1 MVKDTNS
8 INGSTTDELMAEMS
22 QYWDNLEGSN
32 IYKLVDSF
40 NQPMTGLSQTA
51 QKIEDWRQIKEAEG
65 TTLDLIGEDRK
76 TYRPSDDDD
85 VFRFLLYIQ
94 FLLSQAQGT
103 IPSIVKITTTALQM
117 KDGVEVFNTD
127 MPHHIGIRIPM
138 DHIKNQQMQKLVMNK
153 LEDMIGLGYWLDMI
167 VFKSVSPLSLYI
179 GVGDQDTWQNT
190 QETDMVWWTGW
201 KSKTAGDLHIGI
213 GTNANDS
220 TIWSSDTVWWSGWKA
235 QTTPASYICIAGRY
249 VNSSVWSTEL
259 INS

>member
-1 MVKDTNS
+1 MVKDANAV
-8 INGSTTDELMAEMS
+8 NGSTTDELMAEMS

-127 MPHHIGIRIPM
+127 MSHHIGIRIPM

-167 VFKSVSPLSLYI
+167 VFKSASPLSLYI
-179 GVGDQDTWQNT
+179 GVGDQDTWQDT
-190 QETDMVWWTGW
+190 QETDMVWWT
-201 KSKTAGDLHIGI
+201 
-213 GTNANDS
+213 
-220 TIWSSDTVWWSGWKA
+220 GWKA

>member
-1 MVKDTNS
+1 MVKDTNAV
-8 INGSTTDELMAEMS
+8 NGSTTDELMAEMS

-40 NQPMTGLSQTA
+40 NVPMTGLSQTA

-65 TTLDLIGEDRK
+65 TTLDLMGEDRK

-167 VFKSVSPLSLYI
+167 VFKSALPLSLYI
-179 GVGDQDTWQNT
+179 GVGDQDTWQDT
-190 QETDMVWWTGW
+190 QETDMVWWT
-201 KSKTAGDLHIGI
+201 
-213 GTNANDS
+213 
-220 TIWSSDTVWWSGWKA
+220 GWKA

>member
-1 MVKDTNS
+1 MVKDTNAV
-8 INGSTTDELMAEMS
+8 NGSTTDELMAEMS

-40 NQPMTGLSQTA
+40 NVPMTGLSQTA

-65 TTLDLIGEDRK
+65 TTLDLMGEDRK

-94 FLLSQAQGT
+94 FLLSRAQGT

-167 VFKSVSPLSLYI
+167 VFKSASPLSLY
-179 GVGDQDTWQNT
+179 
-190 QETDMVWWTGW
+190 
-201 KSKTAGDLHIGI
+201 IGI

>member
-1 MVKDTNS
+1 MVKDTNAV
-8 INGSTTDELMAEMS
+8 NGSTTDELMAEMS

-40 NQPMTGLSQTA
+40 NVPMTGLRQKA
-51 QKIEDWRQIKEAEG
+51 KKIEDWRQIKEAEG
-65 TTLDLIGEDRK
+65 TTLDLMGEDRK

-167 VFKSVSPLSLYI
+167 VFKSASPLSLYI
-179 GVGDQDTWQNT
+179 GVGDQDTWQDT
-190 QETDMVWWTGW
+190 QETDMVWWT
-201 KSKTAGDLHIGI
+201 
-213 GTNANDS
+213 
-220 TIWSSDTVWWSGWKA
+220 GWKA

>member
-1 MVKDTNS
+1 MVKDTNAV
-8 INGSTTDELMAEMS
+8 NGSTTDELMAEMS

-40 NQPMTGLSQTA
+40 NVPMTGLSQTA

-167 VFKSVSPLSLYI
+167 VFKSASPLSLYI
-179 GVGDQDTWQNT
+179 GVGDQDTWQDT
-190 QETDMVWWTGW
+190 QETDM
-201 KSKTAGDLHIGI
+201 
-213 GTNANDS
+213 
-220 TIWSSDTVWWSGWKA
+220 VWWSGWKA

>member
-1 MVKDTNS
+1 MVKDTNAV
-8 INGSTTDELMAEMS
+8 NGSTTGELMAEMS

-32 IYKLVDSF
+32 IYKLVESF

-167 VFKSVSPLSLYI
+167 VFKSASPLSLYI
-179 GVGDQDTWQNT
+179 GVGDQDTWQDT
-190 QETDMVWWTGW
+190 QETDMVWWT
-201 KSKTAGDLHIGI
+201 
-213 GTNANDS
+213 
-220 TIWSSDTVWWSGWKA
+220 GWKA